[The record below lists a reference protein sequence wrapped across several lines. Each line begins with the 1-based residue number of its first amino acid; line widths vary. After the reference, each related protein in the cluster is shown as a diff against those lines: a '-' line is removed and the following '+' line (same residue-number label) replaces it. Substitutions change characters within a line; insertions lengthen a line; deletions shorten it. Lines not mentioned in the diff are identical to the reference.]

1 MSALRFVALAP
12 TVDLG
17 SLDRP
22 SIAIAAA
29 RAGAIGVVDIEH
41 GEPEPREVFDSLSL
55 CLESVPSGS
64 FGLRLAPGLLPKY
77 LSELKRACNQHRV
90 DHADF
95 LVILAAETGS
105 YEADLLRQEIELSAG
120 KTGFRTA
127 VEVVSVEEGLLA
139 QSAGAHLLVV
149 KGSESQ
155 DRVSESTTFVLLQS
169 LKKSVTLPLYAR
181 GGIGEHTVRALAAAG
196 IEGAVLDCQL
206 HLASDSLVPLRL
218 KRIIAAMDGTETTLV
233 GDESGSAP
241 ECRRVYIHR
250 TGTDNEHLHVGQ
262 DAALAAGL
270 ALKGGS
276 VAGIIDLLSE
286 SAGSLT
292 AAGDIPT
299 MLGESAPLAVSHG
312 TRYPIVQ
319 GAMTRVSDNA
329 DFAFSVAEAGALPFL
344 ALSLMRKH
352 DVQDLL
358 ARSGARLDGRAW
370 GVGILG
376 FAPSQL
382 REEQMAAI
390 LDHKPPFALI
400 AGGRPDQAKHFEAN
414 GIATYLHVPSPEIL
428 ASFIN
433 EGAKRFVF
441 EGRECGGHVGPRSSF
456 VLWEQ
461 MVEVIVRALAGRKD
475 AAEFHVLFAGGIHD
489 SLSAAMAAAI
499 AAPLAAQGVR
509 VGMLLGTAYLFTE
522 EAVST
527 GAIVER
533 FQKEAIACHKTVL
546 LESGPGHAIRCL
558 ESPYR
563 EEFEERKQE
572 LFDSGRSVSEAKEE
586 LELMHLGRLRIASK
600 GVVRDG
606 SSLAPVD
613 ETKQWTEGMY
623 MIGQVAAMHDR
634 TLTMSQ
640 LHESIAAGDSILRSQ
655 AAQAHLVESSG
666 SEAQE
671 PGEPVAIVGM
681 SCYLPR
687 ANDVETFW
695 WNIIHKVDAIGEV
708 PSTHFDWRKVYDP
721 DPFATDKSI
730 SKWGGFLSNIAF
742 DASTYGI
749 PPNSLSSID
758 SSQLLMLECVSEALS
773 DAGYDRR
780 KFGRERT
787 AVIVANSGH
796 GPIGALF
803 LVRTMLGWKL
813 DHLPEASR
821 RRIQEEMP
829 QWSEDALPGY
839 LGNVAAGRVSNRFDL
854 GGINL
859 TVDAACASS
868 IAALYLAM
876 SNLRSRESDMVVLGA
891 VDTHN
896 QPIDFVNFSK
906 THALSPRGRCRTFD
920 ATADGI
926 VLGEGLGVVILKR
939 LADAVRDGDRIY
951 SVVRGVGGSSDGRDL
966 SLTAPRPAGQ
976 MLALRRAYADA
987 GISPATVELVEAH
1000 GTGTVAGDKA
1010 EVRAL
1015 SRVFADEG
1023 AGLGT
1028 CAIGS
1033 VKSNIGHTKC
1043 TAGLASLIKVS
1054 KALYHKVLP
1063 PTIGVEQPN
1072 PSCGFGENPFYINS
1086 EARPWIRSSAD
1097 GPRRAALSAFGFG
1110 GTNFH
1115 AVLEEY
1121 RPVCPPEAIFGSS
1134 VWPREIFVFSA
1145 DSTEGI
1151 GKQLSD
1157 FKRKLDNAL
1166 SRDVRLSRP
1175 EESSLERKALLELS
1189 RILAEKA
1196 QIRGSRAF
1204 RLAFVAGSPEEVEKK
1219 INLSFA
1225 RLKDQDSKNGA
1236 HGAPGIYLRRDPKP
1250 GKIAFLFP
1258 GQGSQRLNMLRELA
1272 VFFPEITDSLERA
1285 DNLLQGKL
1293 DSSLRSYVFPSPSFD
1308 AGSLEASRNALNDT
1322 AVAQPAMGAAD
1333 MAMLCLARSLGL
1345 RPDLAAGHSYG
1356 EYPALVSAGV
1366 LSESDMLELSVKRG
1380 RILARTGDGD
1390 NGSMVAAL
1398 ATEESVRALTEQVD
1412 GVVIANLNSPEQCIV
1427 SGTTTGIEEFCRLA
1441 AGRGVP
1447 TRPVP
1452 VSRAFHSPIMEG
1464 SAAELGKALESV
1476 SIKPPSIPVYSNTT
1490 GDRYPESPNS
1500 IRSLLVE
1507 HAVKPVLFKKQIETM
1522 HEQGASTFVEVGP
1535 GQVLTGMVEA
1545 TLQGRDITACSLG
1558 AGADTSGGM
1567 PQLLD
1572 ALARIWCAGVDIDLG
1587 RLYAGRRTYSLDARP
1602 MKMPY
1607 LVNSCAVEKAR
1618 PETEKRKLEKAD
1630 RASRAEIVSPA
1641 RGIAPATPVTS
1652 LTSEESNGKRP
1663 ALNQALKDALGRQ
1676 TAPSGELRMPAVSGG
1691 VEAMILEYQR
1701 NMMEMTRSLV
1711 DAQKEVMLAYLGSRN
1726 GAPVNTNLAPA
1737 PPAPGLPERL
1747 STLPAAAPIITAP
1760 LPETESGNGNGNGIE
1775 ISKSDSGIDAES
1787 LITSLLEIVSDR
1799 TGYPSDMLEP
1809 ALDLEADLG
1818 IDSIKRIEI
1827 FNSFRKLLPEMVQQE
1842 LEGNL
1847 EELAGLKTLESIFDW
1862 VRNLENRTFASS
1874 DSAGTSLVF
1883 PAAPS
1888 PSAIAR
1894 GLVRLTE
1901 LDLKVEPEVQLSE
1914 VPVLVVA
1921 ASTGS
1926 SSGLAAGLAA
1936 RIEGALL
1943 ASVAEVMSGNFST
1956 YLQKEKPETIFYL
1969 AGLDEGGPEEKGLAG
1984 LLELARA
1991 IKETT
1996 GGGGYEP
2003 SLIVATGMGGRFA
2016 HDESAPAEP
2025 RYLASQAALCG
2036 MTKTIARELQGVRTL
2051 YMDMDVNS
2059 GDERAVSAIL
2069 TLAVRGESGGEYGF
2083 RNGSFAG
2090 LQIEPAPFTDLSEE
2104 KLDLDSGS
2112 LILVT
2117 GGARGITAEI
2127 AAEMAARFGCHFV
2140 IVGRAERP
2148 GPESAITAGLG
2159 TSREIKSALMEDFR
2173 SRNEAVSIKEIE
2185 KLYQKVV
2192 KEREIRDSLAR
2203 IEANAASVRYH
2214 ALDVRDEAAFAELI
2228 GSLYD
2233 FYDNID
2239 GVIHGAGVI
2248 EDSYIEKKSFDS
2260 FRRVYDTKVS
2270 ALVTLAA
2277 KLRLSTLKFLYAF
2290 SSVVGRTGNPGQVD
2304 YVAANEA
2311 LNKLALHL
2319 DRLSPA
2325 RLGSIMWGPWRAG
2338 MAPPELEDVFASF
2351 GWSMIEPEDGRQ
2363 TFVRELL
2370 SGRKGDVEIMLVG
2383 EPAGGSKVDSAFV
2396 DSPAVYSPA
2405 VYSPAVYSPADQA
2418 RVPQGPLVSPSGIAS
2433 LAPFEAEVEF
2443 DRANHIYLED
2453 HKLDDMPVLP
2463 MAVALETM
2471 LECATLAC
2479 PGRRLKGISGF
2490 DIPSGV
2496 IFDTDR
2502 KRFLVRA
2509 RELGADRAEL
2519 TVESLG
2525 RVNRL
2530 HHRGIAE
2537 YAGEGEAVIL
2547 PPELQARIPARFDPS
2562 LIESPELDPPHRD
2575 HIYRNWMFHGPLFQ
2589 GIESIDRLG
2598 PRGVAGAVTGRAPG
2612 LCLRDPLRDRWI
2624 MDPILFDCSMQL
2636 GAVWVRFYSDITC
2649 LPTGF
2654 KQLHLLRPCP
2664 QESAYVHVFL
2674 PTDVFDG
2681 EVVCDLAIYD
2691 SDRELSVL
2699 VEGLTG
2705 VGSKSFNRFASVGK
2719 TV

>member
-29 RAGAIGVVDIEH
+29 RAGAVGVLDIEH
-41 GEPEPREVFDSLSL
+41 GDPEPREVFESLSL
-55 CLESVPSGS
+55 CLRTVPSGA

-77 LSELKRACNQHRV
+77 LADLKKACSEGRV
-90 DHADF
+90 GHADF
-95 LVILAAETGS
+95 LVILAGKTGP
-105 YEADLLRQEIELSAG
+105 YEEDLLRQEIELSAG
-120 KTGFRTA
+120 KAGFRTA
-127 VEVVSVEEGLLA
+127 VEVVSVEEGVLA
-139 QSAGAHLLVV
+139 QSAGAHLLVG

-155 DRVSESTTFVLLQS
+155 GRVSESTTFVLLQS
-169 LKKSVTLPLYAR
+169 LKKAVTLPLYAR
-181 GGIGEHTVRALAAAG
+181 GGIGEHTVRALVAAG

-206 HLASDSLVPLRL
+206 HLASDSLVPVRL
-218 KRIIAAMDGTETTLV
+218 KRIIAAMDGTESTLLA
-233 GDESGSAP
+233 DEGGSAL
-241 ECRRVYIHR
+241 CRRVCLQR
-250 TGTDNEHLHVGQ
+250 AGADKEHLHIGQ

-270 ALKGGS
+270 ALKGVS

-286 SAGSLT
+286 SAGSLI
-292 AAGDIPT
+292 AAGEMPA
-299 MLGESAPLAVSHG
+299 MLGESSPLAVSHG

-329 DFAFSVAEAGALPFL
+329 DFAFAVADAGALPFL
-344 ALSLMRKH
+344 ALSLMRKP
-352 DVQDLL
+352 DVLELL
-358 ARSGARLDGRAW
+358 AQSRARLEGRAW

-390 LDHKPPFALI
+390 LEHKPPFALI
-400 AGGRPDQAKHFEAN
+400 AGGRPDQAKHFEDN

-428 ASFIN
+428 ASFIS

-461 MVEVIVRALAGRKD
+461 MVEVIVRALTGRKD
-475 AAEFHVLFAGGIHD
+475 AADFHVLFAGGIHD

-499 AAPLAAQGVR
+499 AAPLAAEGVR
-509 VGMLLGTAYLFTE
+509 IGMLLGTAYLFTE

-533 FQKEAIACHKTVL
+533 FQKEAIACRRTVL
-546 LESGPGHAIRCL
+546 LESGPGHAIRCI

-613 ETKQWTEGMY
+613 ESKQWTEGMY
-623 MIGQVAAMHDR
+623 MIGQVAAMHDT

-640 LHESIAAGDSILRSQ
+640 LHESIAAGDSLLRSL
-655 AAQAHLVESSG
+655 AAEAHLVESGG

-730 SKWGGFLSNIAF
+730 SKWGGFLSNVAF

-780 KFGRERT
+780 KFGREKT

-813 DHLPEASR
+813 DHLPEESR

-868 IAALYLAM
+868 IAALYLAV

-951 SVVRGVGGSSDGRDL
+951 SVIRGVGGSSDGRDL

-1072 PSCGFGENPFYINS
+1072 PSCGFGENPFYINA
-1086 EARPWIRSSAD
+1086 EARPWIRSSID

-1145 DSTEGI
+1145 DSTEGL
-1151 GKQLSD
+1151 GKQLSG
-1157 FKRKLDNAL
+1157 FKRKLDDAL
-1166 SRDVRLSRP
+1166 SREVRLSRP

-1189 RILAEKA
+1189 RLLAEKA
-1196 QIRGSRAF
+1196 QIRGRRAF

-1225 RLKDQDSKNGA
+1225 LLKNPDSKN
-1236 HGAPGIYLRRDPKP
+1236 GAPGIYLRRDPAP
-1250 GKIAFLFP
+1250 GKVAFLFP

-1272 VFFPEITDSLERA
+1272 VFFPEITDSLERS
-1285 DNLLQGKL
+1285 DNFLQGKL
-1293 DSSLRSYVFPSPSFD
+1293 DSSLRSYVFPPPSFD

-1345 RPDLAAGHSYG
+1345 RPDFAAGHSYG

-1366 LSESDMLELSVKRG
+1366 LSESDMLDLSVKRG

-1390 NGSMVAAL
+1390 NGAMVAAL
-1398 ATEESVRALTEQVD
+1398 ATEESVRSLTEQVG

-1427 SGTTTGIEEFCRLA
+1427 SGTTAGIEEFCRLA
-1441 AGRGVP
+1441 ARRGVP

-1464 SAAELGKALESV
+1464 SAAELGEALESV
-1476 SIKPPSIPVYSNTT
+1476 SINPPSIPVYSNTT
-1490 GDRYPESPNS
+1490 GDRYPESPKA

-1522 HEQGASTFVEVGP
+1522 HDQGASTFIEVGP

-1545 TLQGRDITACSLG
+1545 TLRGRDITACSLG
-1558 AGADTSGGM
+1558 AGADTSGGL

-1572 ALARIWCAGVDIDLG
+1572 ALARLWCAGVDVDLG

-1607 LVNSCAVEKAR
+1607 LINSCAVEKAQ
-1618 PETEKRKLEKAD
+1618 PKTEKRKLDKAD
-1630 RASRAEIVSPA
+1630 RASRAEIVGPA
-1641 RGIAPATPVTS
+1641 ALTAPATPATPAG
-1652 LTSEESNGKRP
+1652 SNGNRP
-1663 ALNQALKDALGRQ
+1663 ALNQALKNALQRQ
-1676 TAPSGELRMPAVSGG
+1676 TAPAVSGG

-1726 GAPVNTNLAPA
+1726 GAPADPSPA
-1737 PPAPGLPERL
+1737 REPEAPGLPGRL
-1747 STLPAAAPIITAP
+1747 STLPAAAPVVTAP
-1760 LPETESGNGNGNGIE
+1760 LPEPEIDSGNGNGNGFE
-1775 ISKSDSGIDAES
+1775 ISKTESRSESGIDAES
-1787 LITSLLEIVSDR
+1787 LIASLLEIVSDR

-1809 ALDLEADLG
+1809 TLDLEADLG

-1827 FNSFRKLLPEMVQQE
+1827 FNSFRKLLPELVQQE

-1847 EELAGLKTLESIFDW
+1847 EELAGLKTLESIFAW
-1862 VRNLENRTFASS
+1862 VRDLENRTFAGTG
-1874 DSAGTSLVF
+1874 SAGTALVSQSS
-1883 PAAPS
+1883 PS
-1888 PSAIAR
+1888 RSAIAR
-1894 GLVRLTE
+1894 GLVRLTD
-1901 LDLKVEPEVQLSE
+1901 LDLKVEPDCRLGKG
-1914 VPVLVVA
+1914 PILVVA
-1921 ASTGS
+1921 DSAGKS
-1926 SSGLAAGLAA
+1926 SRMAAGLAA
-1936 RIEGALL
+1936 RIEGALFS
-1943 ASVAEVMSGNFST
+1943 SVAEVISEDFTT
-1956 YLQKEKPETIFYL
+1956 YLQKEKPQTIFYL

-2003 SLIVATGMGGRFA
+2003 SLIVATGMGGRFGR
-2016 HDESAPAEP
+2016 ESAPAEP

-2036 MTKTIARELQGVRTL
+2036 MTKTIARELETVRAL
-2051 YMDMDVNS
+2051 YMDMDAS
-2059 GDERAVSAIL
+2059 SEDERAVSAIL
-2069 TLAVRGESGGEYGF
+2069 TLAGRGESGGEYGYCD
-2083 RNGSFAG
+2083 GSFAG
-2090 LQIEPAPFTDLSEE
+2090 LQIEPAPFTEVSEE
-2104 KLDLDSGS
+2104 KLDLDRRS
-2112 LILVT
+2112 LVLVT

-2148 GPESAITAGLG
+2148 GPESSVTAGL
-2159 TSREIKSALMEDFR
+2159 SNAREIKSALMEDCR

-2192 KEREIRDSLAR
+2192 KEREIRDNLAR

-2233 FYDNID
+2233 LYGNID

-2248 EDSYIEKKSFDS
+2248 EDSFIEKKSYDS
-2260 FRRVYDTKVS
+2260 FRRVYDTKVNG
-2270 ALVTLAA
+2270 LVTLAA

-2351 GWSMIEPEDGRQ
+2351 GWSMIEPDDGRR

-2383 EPAGGSKVDSAFV
+2383 EPAARIELNSASVDA
-2396 DSPAVYSPA
+2396 
-2405 VYSPAVYSPADQA
+2405 PADQA
-2418 RVPQGPLVSPSGIAS
+2418 RVAQGPLVNPSGIAS
-2433 LAPFEAEVEF
+2433 LAPFEAEVEI

-2471 LECATLAC
+2471 LECAALAR

-2525 RVNRL
+2525 RANRL
-2530 HHRGIAE
+2530 HHRGVAE
-2537 YAGEGEAVIL
+2537 YAGEGEAITL

-2598 PRGVAGAVTGRAPG
+2598 PGGVAGAVTGRAPG
-2612 LCLRDPLRDRWI
+2612 LCLRDPLKDRWI

-2674 PTDVFDG
+2674 PTGVFDG

-2705 VGSKSFNRFASVGK
+2705 VGSKSFNRFASVSK

>member
-1 MSALRFVALAP
+1 MPALRFVALAP
-12 TVDLG
+12 TVELG

-22 SIAIAAA
+22 SIAIAAS
-29 RAGAIGVVDIEH
+29 RTGAIGVVDIEH
-41 GEPEPREVFDSLSL
+41 AQPEPREVFDSLSL
-55 CLESVPSGS
+55 CFETVPAGA

-77 LSELKRACNQHRV
+77 LSELKRACSEHQV

-95 LVILAAETGS
+95 LVILAGETGA
-105 YEADLLRQEIELSAG
+105 YEEDLLRQEVELSAV
-120 KTGFRTA
+120 KAGFRTA

-139 QSAGAHLLVV
+139 QSAGAHLLIG

-169 LKKSVTLPLYAR
+169 LKKSVTLPLFAR
-181 GGIGEHTVRALAAAG
+181 GGVGEHTVRALVAAG
-196 IEGAVLDCQL
+196 IEGAVLDSQL
-206 HLASDSLVPLRL
+206 HLASDSLVPVRL
-218 KRIIAAMDGTETTLV
+218 KRIIAAMDGTETTLLK
-233 GDESGSAP
+233 DESGSGP
-241 ECRRVYIHR
+241 ECRRVYMHR
-250 TGTDNEHLHVGQ
+250 TGPDKSEPLHLGQ

-270 ALKGGS
+270 ALKGVS

-286 SAGSLT
+286 SAGSLM
-292 AAGDIPT
+292 AAGDIPAV
-299 MLGESAPLAVSHG
+299 LGESAPLAVSHG

-352 DVQDLL
+352 DVQELL
-358 ARSGARLDGRAW
+358 SRSRSRLEGRAW

-390 LDHKPPFALI
+390 LEHKPPFALI
-400 AGGRPDQAKHFEAN
+400 AGGRPDQAKHFEDN

-428 ASFIN
+428 ASFIS

-461 MVEVIVRALAGRKD
+461 MVEVIVRALGGRKD

-489 SLSAAMAAAI
+489 SLSAAMTAAI
-499 AAPLAAQGVR
+499 AAPLAAEGVR
-509 VGMLLGTAYLFTE
+509 IGMLLGTAYLFTE

-533 FQKEAIACHKTVL
+533 FQKEAIACRRTVL
-546 LESGPGHAIRCL
+546 LESGPGHAIRCI

-572 LFDSGRSVSEAKEE
+572 LFGSGRSVSEAKEE

-613 ETKQWTEGMY
+613 EGKQWTEGMY

-634 TLTMSQ
+634 TLTMAQ
-640 LHESIAAGDSILRSQ
+640 LHESIAGGDSLLRSL
-655 AAQAHLVESSG
+655 AAQAHLVESTDCG
-666 SEAQE
+666 DGQE

-730 SKWGGFLSNIAF
+730 SKWGGFLSNVAF

-780 KFGRERT
+780 KFGREKT

-813 DHLPEASR
+813 DHLPEESR

-868 IAALYLAM
+868 IAALYLGM
-876 SNLRSRESDMVVLGA
+876 SNLRTRESDMVVLGA

-951 SVVRGVGGSSDGRDL
+951 SVIRGVGGSSDGRDL

-987 GISPATVELVEAH
+987 GISPSSVELVEAH

-1023 AGLGT
+1023 AALGT

-1072 PSCGFGENPFYINS
+1072 PSCGFGDNPFYINS
-1086 EARPWIRSSAD
+1086 EARPWIRSSVD

-1145 DSTEGI
+1145 DSTEEL
-1151 GKQLSD
+1151 GKQLSG
-1157 FKRKLDNAL
+1157 FKRKLDHAL
-1166 SRDVRLSRP
+1166 SREVRLSRP

-1189 RILAEKA
+1189 RLLVEKA
-1196 QIRGSRAF
+1196 QIRGTRAF

-1225 RLKDQDSKNGA
+1225 LLKNSDSKAGA
-1236 HGAPGIYLRRDPKP
+1236 QGAPGIYLRRDPKP

-1272 VFFPEITDSLERA
+1272 VFFPELTDSLEKT
-1285 DNLLQGKL
+1285 DSFLQGKL
-1293 DSSLRSYVFPSPSFD
+1293 DSSLRSYIFPPPSFD
-1308 AGSLEASRNALNDT
+1308 GERLEAAKAALNDT

-1345 RPDLAAGHSYG
+1345 RPDIVAGHSYG
-1356 EYPALVSAGV
+1356 EYPALVCAGV
-1366 LSESDMLELSVKRG
+1366 LNEGDMLDLSIKRG
-1380 RILARTGDGD
+1380 RILARTGEGD
-1390 NGSMVAAL
+1390 NGAMVAAL
-1398 ATEESVRALTEQVD
+1398 ATEESVRSLTEKVD

-1427 SGTTTGIEEFCRLA
+1427 SGTTAGIEEFCRLA
-1441 AGRGVP
+1441 ADRGVP

-1452 VSRAFHSPIMEG
+1452 VSRAFHSPIMAG
-1464 SAAELGKALESV
+1464 SASELGEALEAV
-1476 SIKPPSIPVYSNTT
+1476 SIKSPAIPVFSNTS
-1490 GDRYPESPNS
+1490 GDRYPDSPQA

-1507 HAVKPVLFKKQIETM
+1507 HAVKPVLFKKQIEAM
-1522 HEQGASTFVEVGP
+1522 HEQGASTFIEVGP

-1545 TLQGRDITACSLG
+1545 TLQGRDVTACSLG
-1558 AGADTSGGM
+1558 AGADSGAGL

-1572 ALARIWCAGVDIDLG
+1572 SLARLWVAGVDIDLG
-1587 RLYAGRRTYSLDARP
+1587 RLYAGRRTYSLDPRP

-1607 LVNSCAVEKAR
+1607 LINSCAVEKAQ
-1618 PETEKRKLEKAD
+1618 PKTEKRKLEKAD
-1630 RASRAEIVSPA
+1630 RASRAETVIPA
-1641 RGIAPATPVTS
+1641 AGIESLKPANSATPPAP
-1652 LTSEESNGKRP
+1652 NGKRP

-1676 TAPSGELRMPAVSGG
+1676 TVPAGEPRMPVVPGG

-1726 GAPVNTNLAPA
+1726 GSSFSSGSSSVPAQIQVQAPVLQ
-1737 PPAPGLPERL
+1737 GLPEQF
-1747 STLPAAAPIITAP
+1747 SQSD
-1760 LPETESGNGNGNGIE
+1760 SGNGNGNGKGSE
-1775 ISKSDSGIDAES
+1775 VDKTESDSGSNSGIDSES
-1787 LITSLLEIVSDR
+1787 LIASLLEIVSDR

-1809 ALDLEADLG
+1809 TLDLEADLG

-1847 EELAGLKTLESIFDW
+1847 EELASLKTLESIFDW
-1862 VRNLENRTFASS
+1862 VRNLETRTYAGAASTE
-1874 DSAGTSLVF
+1874 TSPVTH
-1883 PAAPS
+1883 S
-1888 PSAIAR
+1888 NSKSAIAR
-1894 GLVRLTE
+1894 GLVRLTD
-1901 LDLKVEPEVQLSE
+1901 LDLKVEPDIRLVKG
-1914 VPVLVVA
+1914 PVLVVA
-1921 ASTGS
+1921 ASAGRS
-1926 SSGLAAGLAA
+1926 SAPATGLAA
-1936 RIEGALL
+1936 RIEGALIK
-1943 ASVAEVMSGNFST
+1943 SVAEVMSGDFRT
-1956 YLQKEKPETIFYL
+1956 YLKKEKPETIFYL
-1969 AGLDEGGPEEKGLAG
+1969 AGLDQGGQDESGLAG

-1991 IKETT
+1991 IKETA
-1996 GGGGYEP
+1996 GGGYEP
-2003 SLIVATGMGGRFA
+2003 SLIVATGMGGRFG
-2016 HDESAPAEP
+2016 HDQSAPRDP

-2036 MTKTIARELQGVRTL
+2036 MTKTIDRELEAVRTL
-2051 YMDMDVNS
+2051 YIDIEP
-2059 GDERAVSAIL
+2059 GDENAVSAIL
-2069 TLAVRGESGGEYGF
+2069 TLAGKGESGGEYGF
-2083 RNGSFAG
+2083 RDGSFAS
-2090 LQIEPAPFTDLSEE
+2090 LTIEPAPFTDASEAKVE
-2104 KLDLDSGS
+2104 LDSGS
-2112 LILVT
+2112 LVLVT

-2127 AAEMAARFGCHFV
+2127 AAELAASFGCHFV
-2140 IVGRAERP
+2140 ILGRAERP
-2148 GPESAITAGLG
+2148 GPESAVTAGLD
-2159 TSREIKSALMEDFR
+2159 SAREIKSALMEDFR
-2173 SRNEAVSIKEIE
+2173 SRNEAVNIKEIE
-2185 KLYQKVV
+2185 KLYQKIV

-2203 IEANAASVRYH
+2203 IEASAASVRYH
-2214 ALDVRDEAAFAELI
+2214 ALDVRDEAAFSELI

-2233 FYDNID
+2233 FYGNID

-2260 FRRVYDTKVS
+2260 FRRVYDTKVIG
-2270 ALVTLAA
+2270 LVTLAA

-2351 GWSMIEPEDGRQ
+2351 GWAMIEPEDGRR

-2383 EPAGGSKVDSAFV
+2383 EPVAGTGSSSDSVASKVDEATGPEGPV
-2396 DSPAVYSPA
+2396 VSPA
-2405 VYSPAVYSPADQA
+2405 
-2418 RVPQGPLVSPSGIAS
+2418 GIS
-2433 LAPFEAEVEF
+2433 SFSPFEAEVEI

-2471 LECATLAC
+2471 LECAALAR

-2502 KRFLVRA
+2502 KRFLVKA
-2509 RELGADRAEL
+2509 TDLGADRAEL

-2530 HHRGIAE
+2530 HHRGVAE
-2537 YAGEGEAVIL
+2537 YAREGEVITL
-2547 PPELQARIPARFDPS
+2547 PPELQTRIPARFDPS

-2575 HIYRNWMFHGPLFQ
+2575 HIYSNWMFHGPLFQ

-2664 QESAYVHVFL
+2664 QDSAYVHVFL